1 MERREAL
8 MAQQAGQQSGQYTGR
23 FRNDINSKTLP
34 VDLANPHVW
43 IVYLHMYALKG
54 KGRASADA
62 FSDVQTEALQAS
74 GEQDDYDGQNDADD
88 GYDQSHL
95 RTQASQHATPAIS
108 IDDAGAV
115 PSLPRAKASQTPLSI
130 TSVKGRFKDIMRHL
144 KLLYIDVPAETVQ
157 KTISIIDNLGRQ
169 GYYPTGQL

>member
-8 MAQQAGQQSGQYTGR
+8 MAQQTGQQTGR
-23 FRNDINSKTLP
+23 FKDDINSKTLP

-43 IVYLHMYALKG
+43 TVYLHMYALQG
-54 KGRASADA
+54 KGRASARGRN
-62 FSDVQTEALQAS
+62 VQTEALQAS
-74 GEQDDYDGQNDADD
+74 GEQDDYDGQNDEDD

-169 GYYPTGQL
+169 GYCPTGQL